1 MPDNNALHDAAREG
15 NLADVQAQVNNFD
28 INAKGEENKTALVWA
43 AMKGE
48 TEVVKMLLTYK
59 ADVNIPDV
67 CTYSS
72 THTSLVHTQI
82 LILPH
87 PLLIHTNNTSFSPL
101 TYLPIPLL
109 CDE

>member
-59 ADVNIPDV
+59 ADVNISDV
-67 CTYSS
+67 CTFSS
-72 THTSLVHTQI
+72 THITR
-82 LILPH
+82 P
-87 PLLIHTNNTSFSPL
+87 HTNTHTPPSPSH
-101 TYLPIPLL
+101 TH
-109 CDE
+109 